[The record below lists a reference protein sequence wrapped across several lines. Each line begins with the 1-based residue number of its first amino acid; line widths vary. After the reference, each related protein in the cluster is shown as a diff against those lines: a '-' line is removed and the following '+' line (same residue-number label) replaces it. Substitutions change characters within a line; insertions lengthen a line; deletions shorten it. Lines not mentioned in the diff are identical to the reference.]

1 MAGTGRPQLTID
13 NNHKSVQSHPFIE
26 KIPSGYWLILLNCL
40 KLLMHQKSQ
49 ESKMSKKKSIE
60 VDWIPGKMDVPS
72 GHQGVVT
79 KEELVAMIVEE
90 TGISEYVVRESI
102 RLYAEYLDSML
113 EKENLVYVETPDN
126 GPDMLIRKVDIN

>member
-1 MAGTGRPQLTID
+1 
-13 NNHKSVQSHPFIE
+13 
-26 KIPSGYWLILLNCL
+26 
-40 KLLMHQKSQ
+40 
-49 ESKMSKKKSIE
+49 MSKKKSIE

-72 GHQGVVT
+72 GHPGVVT

>member
-1 MAGTGRPQLTID
+1 
-13 NNHKSVQSHPFIE
+13 
-26 KIPSGYWLILLNCL
+26 
-40 KLLMHQKSQ
+40 
-49 ESKMSKKKSIE
+49 MSKKKSIE